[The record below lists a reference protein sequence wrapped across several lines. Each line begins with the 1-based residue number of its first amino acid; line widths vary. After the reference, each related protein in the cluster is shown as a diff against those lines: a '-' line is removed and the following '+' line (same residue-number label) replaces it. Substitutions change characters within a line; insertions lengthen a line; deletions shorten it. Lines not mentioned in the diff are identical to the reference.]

1 MGKQV
6 AAGLLKKEN
15 IIGKWEAEAER
26 QVLVC
31 QIRDLS
37 SRSCAA
43 YTSSETDAK
52 GSKLSPRHVS
62 SDVHLLMNRG
72 L

>member
-6 AAGLLKKEN
+6 VAGSIKKIFISEWTA
-15 IIGKWEAEAER
+15 GAER
-26 QVLVC
+26 QVQVC

-43 YTSSETDAK
+43 YTSSETNALE
-52 GSKLSPRHVS
+52 SKLSTQPVS

>member
-6 AAGLLKKEN
+6 VAGLIKK
-15 IIGKWEAEAER
+15 IFIGEWTAGAEG
-26 QVLVC
+26 QVPVC

-43 YTSSETDAK
+43 YTSSETNA
-52 GSKLSPRHVS
+52 
-62 SDVHLLMNRG
+62 
-72 L
+72 